1 MLQRAIK
8 VLQQGTYSQKSA
20 EIVIYNNININMLLI
35 GVGMRQNLEVDE
47 VKIFEIAQE
56 AL

>member
-1 MLQRAIK
+1 M
-8 VLQQGTYSQKSA
+8 LQQGTYSQKSA
-20 EIVIYNNININMLLI
+20 KIVIYNNININMLLI